1 MGCSQSKPNL
11 VAIQSIEP
19 ESRPKSGHSEPIPKP
34 KSDRIIED
42 CVIVWL
48 LTNSSVN
55 IESDKLHLSRVVS
68 TSKIFFNPDECTTF
82 INHIHIEKIFLILPS
97 IESLPDA
104 IQNLSQ
110 VEKVYIF
117 NPLIHEHE
125 HAKDLI
131 TLSNI
136 FYDID
141 NLCQQLALDVELCE
155 LDLLVLTTSV
165 PPTNEEINSPHVK
178 KQEASFLYAQLKR
191 EILYRLKFENNAK
204 NELIEFCRLHYSN
217 NVEQLRMIDDF
228 ESNYRP
234 QKALWWLT
242 RQGFIQRILQRMQR
256 TFEID
261 ILYKLGFL
269 LKHAHTQLTIFQENN
284 SSTNEQISIVYRGKT
299 MFSEKFNALIKY
311 NRNGLLSFGNF
322 CTGYIDREIGMEFVR
337 RRLTALPKAVGVI
350 FEIHVDPTI
359 RSVRSPFASLDKI
372 QGNDQIDKNG
382 ILFGVGAVFQ
392 IDSVEECLDQ
402 STMNIWNVKLTVIAD
417 DDPQLL
423 RIVAPLRSSE
433 VHANPLSI
441 VGKLFMEMGEFDQAE
456 RFFLGM
462 LQDGSVRS
470 QPRRLVRVHNGLGAN
485 YMFTGEYNKALEQYQ
500 QALNVSL
507 SYLPSTHTDLAPFY
521 DAIGKSYFRLGEFQK
536 AVENYE
542 RAADLIANNTQ
553 TINGE
558 FVSDLNTRI
567 DSAKRMLSNSAQ

>member
-11 VAIQSIEP
+11 VAIQTIEP
-19 ESRPKSGHSEPIPKP
+19 ESRPKATSPEPLPKP
-34 KSDRIIED
+34 RPDRIVED
-42 CVIVWL
+42 CVVVWL
-48 LTNSSVN
+48 LTDSSVN
-55 IESDKLHLSRVVS
+55 IESEKVKLSRVVS
-68 TSKIFFNPDECTTF
+68 TIKLFFNPDESIAF
-82 INHIHIEKIFLILPS
+82 ITNIRIEKIFLLLPS
-97 IESLPDA
+97 IESLPDP
-104 IQNLSQ
+104 IQNLPQ

-117 NPLIHEHE
+117 NPSIHEHE
-125 HAKDLI
+125 HTKDII

-141 NLCQQLALDVELCE
+141 SLCQQMVKDVELCE
-155 LDLLVLTTSV
+155 LDLLVITTAA
-165 PPTNEEINSPHVK
+165 PPSTEENNSPSAK

-204 NELIEFCRLHYSN
+204 NELIEFCRLYYSN
-217 NVEQLRMIDDF
+217 NAEQLRMIDDF
-228 ESNYRP
+228 EANYRP

-242 RQGFIQRILQRMQR
+242 RQCFIQRVLQRMQR

-284 SSTNEQISIVYRGKT
+284 SFSTENTLIVHRGKT
-299 MFSEKFNALIKY
+299 MFNEKFNALV
-311 NRNGLLSFGNF
+311 RNNCHGLLSFGNF
-322 CTGYIDREIGMEFVR
+322 CTAYTDKENEMEFVQ
-337 RRLTALPKAVGVI
+337 RRLIALPKAVGVM
-350 FEIHVDPTI
+350 FEIYVDPTV

-372 QGNDQIDKNG
+372 QNNDQIEKNG
-382 ILFGVGAVFQ
+382 ILFGVGAVFR
-392 IDSVEECLDQ
+392 IDSIEECLDE
-402 STMNIWNVKLTVIAD
+402 SAMNIWNVKLTIIAD

-441 VGKLFMEMGEFDQAE
+441 VGKLFMEMGEFTQAE

-485 YMFTGEYNKALEQYQ
+485 YMFTGEYAKALEQYQ

-507 SYLPSTHTDLAPFY
+507 SYLPSTHTDLASFY
-521 DAIGKSYFRLGEFQK
+521 DAIGKSYFRLGEYQK

-542 RAADLIANNTQ
+542 RAADLIGINTQ
-553 TINGE
+553 AANEG

-567 DSAKRMLSNSAQ
+567 DSAKKMLSSHT